1 MPAPPKSRSRPAAAP
16 VRKPVRRP
24 FELDR
29 TVLIRAG
36 FVIVIVL
43 FLYVILRVSMIAFG
57 GSATREA
64 KRIENQIEPPRGK
77 ALDAARAPAAKA
89 LPRPAP

>member
-16 VRKPVRRP
+16 ARKPVRPR

-29 TVLIRAG
+29 TVLFRAA
-36 FVIVIVL
+36 FVIVVVL

-64 KRIENQIEPPRGK
+64 KRIENQIEAPRIQ
-77 ALDAARAPAAKA
+77 APDAARAPAAKA
-89 LPRPAP
+89 LPPSAP

>member
-16 VRKPVRRP
+16 ARKPVRHP

-29 TVLIRAG
+29 TVLIRAA
-36 FVIVIVL
+36 FVIVLVL
-43 FLYVILRVSMIAFG
+43 FLYMILRVSMIAFG

-64 KRIENQIEPPRGK
+64 KRIENQIETPRVQ
-77 ALDAARAPAAKA
+77 APDAARAPAAKA
-89 LPRPAP
+89 LPPSAP